1 MAWQYDRPEAGEGV
15 VQAFRRR
22 ESSRESMKF
31 ALRGLEANATYE
43 LTNLDRTEKT
53 RSTGTELMRKELEVR
68 INDCPGA
75 VVITYKKTE

>member
-1 MAWQYDRPEAGEGV
+1 MAWQYDRPESGEGV

-22 ESSRESMKF
+22 ESSCESMTF
-31 ALRGLEANATYE
+31 ALRGLEANATCE
-43 LTNLDRTEKT
+43 PRNIDRTEKT
-53 RSTGTELMRKELEVR
+53 RSTGKELMRKELEAR